1 MKQSVTPMRG
11 IPQVAMTITLMFVIL
26 ALALTACAGPQVREK
41 DLQIESLRLQ
51 VKALQEELENRR
63 RREEDQT
70 VQFQREL
77 DAERKTVNELK
88 AELRGIRPPL
98 EGEAMS
104 VNELVAVPEEYLG
117 KEVVAE
123 GRLMTV
129 TFHDP
134 GGNFV
139 LRGDEGQKFGH
150 NLECYFRAE
159 DLDPNSR
166 RLLAAAPGY
175 AKMRVSGRLIRA
187 ANGIANEMGIRS
199 RSGYAFHVKK
209 IEY

>member
-1 MKQSVTPMRG
+1 MKQSMTPMGG
-11 IPQVAMTITLMFVIL
+11 ITEVSMTITLIL
-26 ALALTACAGPQVREK
+26 ALALTACAGPQLREK
-41 DLQIESLRLQ
+41 DLQIEALRLQ
-51 VKALQEELENRR
+51 VKDLQEELQTRR
-63 RREEDQT
+63 RTEEHQA

-88 AELRGIRPPL
+88 AELRAIHPPL
-98 EGEAMS
+98 EGGAVS

-123 GRLMTV
+123 GRLLSV
-129 TFHDP
+129 TFRDP

-139 LRGDEGQKFGH
+139 LRGDEGQKFGY

-166 RLLAAAPGY
+166 RLLAALPGY
-175 AKMRVSGRLIRA
+175 AKMRVSGRLIRT

-199 RSGYAFHVKK
+199 SSGYEFHVRQ